1 MSVLFL
7 KYSELRLQES
17 DFYPLLFTCSLYL
30 NHGLLEMN
38 MKSSLLIPSYQGIR
52 LPQRYKY
59 SYLNFRF
66 LCIAP
71 LLFLFSLKAGGE
83 RNGNLR
89 IYVGG
94 YSGMGGQATML
105 RGSRKLASPGA
116 YGVECLFKYR
126 GVCYNCSEQQAP
138 PVSRFICFVHSGISA
153 SLIEGV
159 AHLASSVVNWAF
171 AWVTASGCHFWE
183 VSLKHRDEGVGDSLA
198 AGCWLF
204 TAVLTLSCVTYIK
217 FSKTSEAALAMEEM
231 NGKCIGGHPRPL
243 KVLIA
248 HSREQG
254 SRRDMNEEERLLR
267 LFVVVPKSLGE
278 AELREHFVQF
288 GDIDYVS
295 IVRDRNTRDSKGFA
309 YVKYHRMSHAAKAF
323 ESCERTFKPV
333 FADPK
338 PQKSDGLKFEGG
350 GRDLRDLRGSDGYG
364 GGYSSGPLTPHHNNH
379 HSPFDAISYMD
390 TSGLNPEGVTRLTV
404 IASPTLNQDQLWKLF
419 DLIPGLDYCDLRKD
433 RKSGQMIHHQAR
445 GVATVV
451 YNNIQSATYAKEK
464 LHGFEYPPGQ
474 RLIVKLDHH
483 DMPPGPPPMMPGT
496 PGGPPFAGLP
506 RVAGA
511 LASHNGTMGGS
522 PPGGMAVAPQSAVS
536 GGQPNSNIQQNLA
549 QLAETIA
556 QATSLIQAAGL
567 NQGSAGHNNMG
578 TQGQTGGGETYDPS
592 YCSVKL
598 PPPQP
603 LAPVDSAV
611 AERLFIVCHPSPPP
625 IYALKDVFGRFGN
638 LIDIYMLNGKTFGYA
653 KYASKDSADKAIV
666 VLHGQEVLGS
676 RLKVMEADPHDKADS
691 GRKRLRIDDQS

>member
-1 MSVLFL
+1 MASTDKHSRRYDSREPRDSFYGSDGGKYGKESKYDDPPHSRLFIVCGKSITEDDFRESFS
-7 KYSELRLQES
+7 KYGTIEEIWVVKDRTSEE
-17 DFYPLLFTCSLYL
+17 PK
-30 NHGLLEMN
+30 G
-38 MKSSLLIPSYQGIR
+38 
-52 LPQRYKY
+52 
-59 SYLNFRF
+59 
-66 LCIAP
+66 
-71 LLFLFSLKAGGE
+71 
-83 RNGNLR
+83 
-89 IYVGG
+89 
-94 YSGMGGQATML
+94 
-105 RGSRKLASPGA
+105 
-116 YGVECLFKYR
+116 
-126 GVCYNCSEQQAP
+126 
-138 PVSRFICFVHSGISA
+138 
-153 SLIEGV
+153 
-159 AHLASSVVNWAF
+159 
-171 AWVTASGCHFWE
+171 
-183 VSLKHRDEGVGDSLA
+183 
-198 AGCWLF
+198 
-204 TAVLTLSCVTYIK
+204 VTYIK

-231 NGKCIGGHPRPL
+231 NGRCIGGHPRPL

-248 HSREQG
+248 HSRDQG

-267 LFVVVPKSLGE
+267 LFVVVPKTQSE
-278 AELREHFVQF
+278 SDLREHFAQF

-295 IVRDRNTRDSKGFA
+295 IVRDRSTRDSKGFG

-323 ESCERTFKPV
+323 EGCDRTYKPV

-338 PQKSDGLKFEGG
+338 PQKPEGIKFEGG
-350 GRDLRDLRGSDGYG
+350 GRDIRSDIRDIRGIDGGYG
-364 GGYSSGPLTPHHNNH
+364 GYTSGPVGPH

-404 IASPTLNQDQLWKLF
+404 IASPLLNQDQLWKLF

-433 RKSGQMIHHQAR
+433 RKAGQVPPHQAR

-451 YNNIQSATYAKEK
+451 YNNPQSATYAREK

-474 RLIVKLDHH
+474 RLIVKFDYH
-483 DMPPGPPPMMPGT
+483 DMPPGPPPPMMGGA
-496 PGGPPFAGLP
+496 PGGPPYSGLA
-506 RVAGA
+506 RGMSGA
-511 LASHNGTMGGS
+511 LPPLNGTIGGS
-522 PPGGMAVAPQSAVS
+522 PPVGMGVSPPANITGGA
-536 GGQPNSNIQQNLA
+536 QPNNNIQQNLA

-567 NQGSAGHNNMG
+567 NQGPGGGNNLG
-578 TQGQTGGGETYDPS
+578 GSQGPPGGETYDPS

-653 KYASKDSADKAIV
+653 KYAEKESADKAIAA
-666 VLHGQEVLGS
+666 LHGQEVLGS
-676 RLKVMEADPHDKADS
+676 RLKVMEADPQHDKTDS

>member
-1 MSVLFL
+1 MASTDKLSRRYESRDNFHGSDGGKYGSKESKYDDPPHSRLFIVCGKSITEEDFRESFS
-7 KYSELRLQES
+7 KYGTIEEIWVVK
-17 DFYPLLFTCSLYL
+17 D
-30 NHGLLEMN
+30 
-38 MKSSLLIPSYQGIR
+38 
-52 LPQRYKY
+52 
-59 SYLNFRF
+59 
-66 LCIAP
+66 
-71 LLFLFSLKAGGE
+71 
-83 RNGNLR
+83 RNTEEPKG
-89 IYVGG
+89 
-94 YSGMGGQATML
+94 
-105 RGSRKLASPGA
+105 
-116 YGVECLFKYR
+116 
-126 GVCYNCSEQQAP
+126 
-138 PVSRFICFVHSGISA
+138 
-153 SLIEGV
+153 
-159 AHLASSVVNWAF
+159 
-171 AWVTASGCHFWE
+171 
-183 VSLKHRDEGVGDSLA
+183 
-198 AGCWLF
+198 
-204 TAVLTLSCVTYIK
+204 VTYIK

-231 NGKCIGGHPRPL
+231 NGRCIGGHPRPL

-248 HSREQG
+248 HSRDQG

-267 LFVVVPKSLGE
+267 LFVVVPKSLSE
-278 AELREHFVQF
+278 TDLREHFVQF

-323 ESCERTFKPV
+323 ESCERSFKPV

-338 PQKSDGLKFEGG
+338 PQKSDGMKFD
-350 GRDLRDLRGSDGYG
+350 GRDFRGELRGSDGGY
-364 GGYSSGPLTPHHNNH
+364 GGYSSGPITPHLNNH
-379 HSPFDAISYMD
+379 HSSFDSISYMD

-433 RKSGQMIHHQAR
+433 RKSGQMPHYQAR

-451 YNNIQSATYAKEK
+451 FNNIQSATYAKEK

-474 RLIVKLDHH
+474 RLIVKFDSHH
-483 DMPPGPPPMMPGT
+483 DLPPGPPPMMAGA
-496 PGGPPFAGLP
+496 PPFAGLP
-506 RVAGA
+506 RGVASA
-511 LASHNGTMGGS
+511 LTPHNGTISNS
-522 PPGGMAVAPQSAVS
+522 PPGGISGPPQNIS
-536 GGQPNSNIQQNLA
+536 GGQPNANIQQNLA

-567 NQGSAGHNNMG
+567 NQGPGTVNNVG
-578 TQGQTGGGETYDPS
+578 GSTGQTSGGETYDPS

-653 KYASKDSADKAIV
+653 KYSSKESADKAIV
-666 VLHGQEVLGS
+666 ALHGQEVLAS

-691 GRKRLRIDDQS
+691 GRKRLRIDDQN

>member
-1 MSVLFL
+1 
-7 KYSELRLQES
+7 
-17 DFYPLLFTCSLYL
+17 
-30 NHGLLEMN
+30 
-38 MKSSLLIPSYQGIR
+38 
-52 LPQRYKY
+52 
-59 SYLNFRF
+59 
-66 LCIAP
+66 
-71 LLFLFSLKAGGE
+71 
-83 RNGNLR
+83 
-89 IYVGG
+89 
-94 YSGMGGQATML
+94 
-105 RGSRKLASPGA
+105 
-116 YGVECLFKYR
+116 
-126 GVCYNCSEQQAP
+126 
-138 PVSRFICFVHSGISA
+138 
-153 SLIEGV
+153 
-159 AHLASSVVNWAF
+159 
-171 AWVTASGCHFWE
+171 
-183 VSLKHRDEGVGDSLA
+183 
-198 AGCWLF
+198 
-204 TAVLTLSCVTYIK
+204 
-217 FSKTSEAALAMEEM
+217 MEEM
-231 NGKCIGGHPRPL
+231 NGRCIGGHPRPL

-248 HSREQG
+248 HSRDQG

-267 LFVVVPKSLGE
+267 LFVVVPKSLSE
-278 AELREHFVQF
+278 TDLREHFVQF

-323 ESCERTFKPV
+323 ESCDRTFKPV

-338 PQKSDGLKFEGG
+338 PQKSDGIKFDGGG
-350 GRDLRDLRGSDGYG
+350 GRDLRGDIRGSDGGY
-364 GGYSSGPLTPHHNNH
+364 GYSSGPLTPHINNH

-433 RKSGQMIHHQAR
+433 RKSGQAR

-474 RLIVKLDHH
+474 RLIVKFDSHH
-483 DMPPGPPPMMPGT
+483 DMPPGPPPMMSGA

-506 RVAGA
+506 RGVTGA
-511 LASHNGTMGGS
+511 IAPHNGTMGGS
-522 PPGGMAVAPQSAVS
+522 PPGSMNVAPQSLS

-567 NQGSAGHNNMG
+567 NQGPGNVNNIG
-578 TQGQTGGGETYDPS
+578 GSPGQLSGGETYDPS

-625 IYALKDVFGRFGN
+625 IYALKDVFGRFGS

-653 KYASKDSADKAIV
+653 KYSSKESADKAI